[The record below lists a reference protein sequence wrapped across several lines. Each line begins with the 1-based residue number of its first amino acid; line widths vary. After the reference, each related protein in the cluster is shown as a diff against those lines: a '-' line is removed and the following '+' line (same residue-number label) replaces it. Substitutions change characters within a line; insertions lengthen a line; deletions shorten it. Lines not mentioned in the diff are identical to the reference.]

1 MGHNLTLSINKMEQQ
16 DANNNGGSHWTFPA
30 PQNQMALPVPNLG
43 QNSMS
48 PGDEG
53 SELLK
58 SMMNLCL
65 ELKMQAS
72 DEIF

>member
-1 MGHNLTLSINKMEQQ
+1 
-16 DANNNGGSHWTFPA
+16 
-30 PQNQMALPVPNLG
+30 MALPVPNLG